1 MAVNKDL
8 ELMIE
13 IMNIKLSGT
22 YELNYDGIC
31 LNLKKKDIEFC
42 IYVSSDVHE
51 VFERLLAIDSFITV
65 IAELNE
71 RIELNKGGE

>member
-1 MAVNKDL
+1 MTNKDL

-13 IMNIKLSGT
+13 IMNIKLCGT

-51 VFERLLAIDSFITV
+51 VFGRLFAIDSFITG

-71 RIELNKGGE
+71 RVELNERGE

>member
-1 MAVNKDL
+1 MTNKDI

-31 LNLKKKDIEFC
+31 LNLKKNELW
-42 IYVSSDVHE
+42 SS
-51 VFERLLAIDSFITV
+51 
-65 IAELNE
+65 
-71 RIELNKGGE
+71 KGE

>member
-1 MAVNKDL
+1 MLKNKDI

-13 IMNIKLSGT
+13 IMNIKLSGN

-31 LNLKKKDIEFC
+31 LNLKKKDAEFC

-51 VFERLLAIDSFITV
+51 VFERLLAIDSFISG
-65 IAELNE
+65 LQDLKE
-71 RIELNKGGE
+71 RCE